1 VVDLAELVSPR
12 RQAEPGA
19 DVPRAGEALRSLD
32 GGDERCRGEA
42 MRQLLAGRQRVD
54 AVVLDATMSTNDA
67 DSLALH
73 VRVGGLPLV
82 MMSGHSDE
90 VEFAAALLVPRR
102 GDAVSRVLAC
112 EKLGGI
118 RQL

>member
-73 VRVGGLPLV
+73 VRADEGEHRQRKCR
-82 MMSGHSDE
+82 SGKPPH
-90 VEFAAALLVPRR
+90 R
-102 GDAVSRVLAC
+102 
-112 EKLGGI
+112 
-118 RQL
+118 